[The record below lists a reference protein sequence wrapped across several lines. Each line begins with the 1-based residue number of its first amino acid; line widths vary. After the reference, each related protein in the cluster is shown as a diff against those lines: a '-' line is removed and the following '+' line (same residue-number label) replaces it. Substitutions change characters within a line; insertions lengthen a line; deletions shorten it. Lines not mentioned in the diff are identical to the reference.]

1 RDAAPSDPFDLPGAP
16 TPADTVRAMVED
28 YVALDPH
35 EYVAVA
41 LWAIH
46 THFYDQFMVTPRLLL
61 RSPVRNCG
69 KTTLLDVMSRLVAR
83 PEKPASTAAAAIYYA
98 VNAAKRTLL
107 LDEADNLELSAR
119 AVLRAVLN
127 AGYRRG
133 GAVTRMVQGR
143 SRRFEVFAPIALAAI
158 GPL

>member
-1 RDAAPSDPFDLPGAP
+1 MTAKDRKRLAQLHAMLGSPNAAEAENARTKLLAFLKKHGKTWNDLPELLRDTTASVPPQSDPRDAAPSDPFDLPGAP

-61 RSPVRNCG
+61 
-69 KTTLLDVMSRLVAR
+69 
-83 PEKPASTAAAAIYYA
+83 
-98 VNAAKRTLL
+98 
-107 LDEADNLELSAR
+107 
-119 AVLRAVLN
+119 
-127 AGYRRG
+127 
-133 GAVTRMVQGR
+133 
-143 SRRFEVFAPIALAAI
+143 
-158 GPL
+158 